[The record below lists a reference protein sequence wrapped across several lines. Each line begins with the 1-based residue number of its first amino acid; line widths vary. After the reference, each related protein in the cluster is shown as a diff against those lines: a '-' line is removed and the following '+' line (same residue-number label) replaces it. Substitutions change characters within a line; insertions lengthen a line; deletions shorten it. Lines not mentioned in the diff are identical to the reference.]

1 MTLDVERVVDR
12 RVGGEES
19 LGGGL
24 GFEPLLLSLSLSD
37 RQVGVL
43 CPIVLT
49 KPAGSMQ
56 MPQIQDIERR
66 AIGGQAVRRDRLR
79 LNRLVV

>member
-1 MTLDVERVVDR
+1 MPLDVEGVVDR
-12 RVGGEES
+12 CVGGEKS
-19 LGGGL
+19 LGRAL
-24 GFEPLLLSLSLSD
+24 GFEPLLLAFPSSD

-43 CPIVLT
+43 CPIALL

-66 AIGGQAVRRDRLR
+66 AIGGQAIGGDRLR
-79 LNRLVV
+79 LDRLVV